1 MQVAHL
7 RTKYWVWLVNNI
19 IVKVSLRRVNMN
31 SLLRHE
37 ERFTL
42 LWLFLFFWSEFAV
55 LEFDFCCAWFE
66 AAKKVLKTGKESKF
80 IFHLASYP
88 RTEKSVLFSILTV
101 WPWNKEKTRNWN
113 HQKPATEIM
122 LLLQKTMITTANVK
136 KNLNRETLYSFP
148 IQIQRKYS
156 IFNLIL
162 SLTDWLLKKLFN

>member
-1 MQVAHL
+1 MQVARL

-37 ERFTL
+37 ERCTL
-42 LWLFLFFWSEFAV
+42 LWLFLWIVNLLFLNLISV
-55 LEFDFCCAWFE
+55 VPDLRRR
-66 AAKKVLKTGKESKF
+66 KKVLKTGKERKF

-122 LLLQKTMITTANVK
+122 LLLQKRMITTASVK
-136 KNLNRETLYSFP
+136 KKS
-148 IQIQRKYS
+148 KS
-156 IFNLIL
+156 GNLIQL
-162 SLTDWLLKKLFN
+162 SHTNTEKIFHL